1 MDESTNEVRTPGGR
15 VGARIA
21 SLVADTMVAT
31 RQRLASTTSD
41 VAKEVFTSVTNEVS
55 DEVRSALGPL
65 FAKLASDPNIRPEVQ
80 PLLHHLANTRG
91 QAFGWVGGQVA
102 GAGIS
107 NGLGDLFAW
116 LLEPVV
122 QRLIATEPSGLV
134 TPEQASMAGARGF
147 ISPADADWIA
157 RKRDIPSDQLA
168 ILTELNRSRPSP
180 PDVGSLLNRGAVDET
195 MARELLRVLGFNG
208 QDIDYMLTLAK
219 TPLTPQDAAAAWAR
233 SLVSP
238 EFVHMAARS
247 AGLTNEDGDV
257 LMGLAGEPPAAMDVL
272 LAWRRGIITEAD
284 VDRALIQGP
293 IRNEWLPVIKSLF
306 EQPLPVTEAASAVTQ
321 GHLPLDVA
329 QGKAALSGIN
339 AEDFATIVKNSGLP
353 PGIEF
358 AAEAFNRGLITD
370 EQYTAM
376 FLESRIKNQY
386 IELMKAMREN
396 LPPADTARIAYR
408 MGVADREWCINILA
422 GHGFSRA
429 NAEVMLNLEDAR
441 ARQGTKELSRAQILD
456 LYEESVI
463 DEDQTKGMLSGL
475 GFDDTEIEYMIV
487 LAQGRQVKR
496 FVSALTTRVHNGYV
510 AGLTTAEDA
519 ATTLDQAGVPG
530 AARDQL
536 LALWDLEK
544 QALTAQ
550 LTPAQIVSAV
560 KKGFLDR
567 AAGKDRLVARGYS
580 DDDAEILI
588 KLSVGA

>member
-1 MDESTNEVRTPGGR
+1 MDEKTNEVVTPGGR

-65 FAKLASDPNIRPEVQ
+65 FAKLASDPNVSPEIQ
-80 PLLHHLANTRG
+80 PLLHHLAHTRG

-107 NGLGDLFAW
+107 GGLGDLFTW
-116 LLEPVV
+116 LLEPIV
-122 QRLIATEPSGLV
+122 QYMIAGDPHGLI
-134 TPEQASMAGARGF
+134 TPEQAAMAGARGF
-147 ISPADADWIA
+147 IADDAA
-157 RKRDIPSDQLA
+157 RLTAAAQDIDSA
-168 ILTELNRSRPSP
+168 GFNALTELNRSRPSP
-180 PDVGSLLNRGAVDET
+180 PDVGTLFNRGAIDEET
-195 MARELLRVLGFNG
+195 ARALLRVLGFNG
-208 QDIDYMLTLAK
+208 PDIDYMLTLAK
-219 TPLTPQDAAAAWAR
+219 TPLTPQDAASAWAR

-238 EFVHMAARS
+238 EFVHMVSRA
-247 AGLTNEDGDV
+247 AGLTDADGDV

-329 QGKAALSGIN
+329 QAKAALSGIN
-339 AEDFATIVKNSGLP
+339 ADDFAVIVSNSGLP

-358 AAEAFNRGLITD
+358 AAEAYNRGLITD
-370 EQYTAM
+370 AQYTAM

-386 IELMKAMREN
+386 IDLMKAMREN
-396 LPPADTARIAYR
+396 LPPADTARMAYR
-408 MGVADREWCINILA
+408 LKVADREWAISIMA

-441 ARQGTKELSRAQILD
+441 AREGTKDLSRAQILD
-456 LYEESVI
+456 LYEQSII
-463 DEDQTKGMLSGL
+463 DEDQTKAMLDGL
-475 GFDDTEIEYMIV
+475 GFDATEIDYMIV
-487 LAQGRQVKR
+487 LAQGRMVGR
-496 FVSALTTRVHNGYV
+496 FVSALTTKVHNGYV
-510 AGLTTAEDA
+510 SGLTSAEDA

-536 LALWDLEK
+536 MTIWDLER
-544 QALTAQ
+544 QALTKV

-560 KKGFLDR
+560 KKGFLER
-567 AAGKDRLVARGYS
+567 AEGMTRLTAQGYAEA
-580 DDDAEILI
+580 DADILI